1 MEEKVRKRRPQIVV
15 ISDVH
20 LGTYGCHAKELN
32 AYLKSIRPEILVLNG
47 DIIDIWRFS
56 KRYFPKSHLQVLRR
70 ILRMMERGTK
80 VYYLTGN
87 HDELLRRF
95 PRISTNKFTLANRLV
110 LPCGD
115 KKAWI
120 FHGDI
125 FDVSIRHAKWLAKL
139 GSVGYD
145 LLILMN
151 RGVNFCAELMGY
163 EKVSFSKKVKNSV
176 KKAVEHIGQF
186 ETLAADLAIEK
197 GYDYFICGHI
207 HQPANKRIVTANGQ
221 VHYLNSGDWV
231 ENLTALEFENNQWRI
246 YHHKSEAVSE
256 KNSARKTVSEASTL
270 VATTFQPE
278 IA

>member
-1 MEEKVRKRRPQIVV
+1 MEKKARKRHPDIVV

-32 AYLKSIRPEILVLNG
+32 AYLKSIRPKILVLNG

-56 KRYFPKSHLQVLRR
+56 KHYFPKSHLQVLRR

-87 HDELLRRF
+87 HDELLRIF
-95 PRISTNKFTLANRLV
+95 PRINTNKFTLANRVV
-110 LPCGD
+110 LPCGN

-125 FDVSIRHAKWLAKL
+125 FDVSIQHVKWLAKL

-145 LLILMN
+145 LLILIN
-151 RGVNFCAELMGY
+151 RFVNFCAEVLGY
-163 EKVSFSKKVKNSV
+163 QRIPLSKRVKDSV
-176 KKAVEHIGQF
+176 KQAVEYISQF
-186 ETLAADLAIEK
+186 ETVAAELAIEK

-207 HQPANKRIVTANGQ
+207 HQPANKRIVTARGQ

-231 ENLTALEFENNQWRI
+231 ENLTALEFENDQWRI
-246 YHHKSEAVSE
+246 YYHHHHYKDTKKKHQ
-256 KNSARKTVSEASTL
+256 KNS
-270 VATTFQPE
+270 QPTSQP
-278 IA
+278 ILSIVQPA